1 MNENN
6 LIPGAHEL
14 TVEEQSNGGKA
25 SGAKRR
31 KKRDMR
37 KCMELLLSL
46 PASTRDDYQVLSD
59 MGVQFDE
66 LDENEITNMLAVN
79 AALLRQA
86 KLGDVAA
93 IKELRSIIRDDDY
106 TAHKIRYDNAKLKLE
121 REKAFPPAPENGTA
135 YNGIPASLIAPTFAP
150 VVFDISDGNYS
161 EFVFPG
167 GRGST
172 KSSFISLQIIDLL
185 EENPD
190 MHACALR
197 QVSNTLKDSVY
208 NQILW
213 AISALGLDSE
223 YTAIKSPLEITKIKT
238 GQKIYFRGADD
249 GDKLKSIKPPFGYI
263 GALWF
268 EELDQFDGPEAV
280 RKIEQSVIRGGDKA
294 YKFKSFNPPK
304 SAQNWANKYIRT
316 PREDR
321 LVTESNYL
329 SVPRKWLGEAFI
341 NDAEFLKETNPAAYD
356 NEYMGAANGT
366 GGNVFDNVV
375 EKTITEEDIKT
386 FGTILHGVDWG
397 WYPDPFAYVR
407 CAYLAAQHTLVIYDE
422 YRCNKKGNNE
432 TAEELKKRGVTAND
446 MIICDSAEN
455 KSIADY
461 RAYGLLAR
469 GAEKG
474 PGSVDY
480 SMKWLQSLK
489 AIVIDSKRCP
499 ETYKE
504 FVEYEYERTKD
515 GEIISGYPD
524 ANNHSIDAVR
534 YATSQIW
541 RRSGK

>member
-1 MNENN
+1 M
-6 LIPGAHEL
+6 
-14 TVEEQSNGGKA
+14 
-25 SGAKRR
+25 
-31 KKRDMR
+31 
-37 KCMELLLSL
+37 
-46 PASTRDDYQVLSD
+46 PASQMSDYQLLSD
-59 MGVQFDE
+59 MGVSFDE
-66 LDENEITNMLAVN
+66 LDEQDVNNMLAVN
-79 AALLRQA
+79 AALLKQA
-86 KLGDVAA
+86 KLGDVSA
-93 IKELRSIIRDDDY
+93 IKELRSIIRDDDMIR
-106 TAHKIRYDNAKLKLE
+106 HKIRYDNERLKLE
-121 REKAFPPAPENGTA
+121 REKAFPPAPESGTA
-135 YNGIPASLIAPTFAP
+135 YNGIPANLIAPSFAS
-150 VVFDISDGNYS
+150 VVFGIADGEYS

-185 EENPD
+185 EKNPE

-197 QVSNTLKDSVY
+197 QVGNTLKDSVY

-213 AISALGLDSE
+213 AISSLGLDSE
-223 YTAIKSPLEITKIKT
+223 YAATKSPLEITKTKT

-249 GDKLKSIKPPFGYI
+249 GNKIKSIKPAFGYI
-263 GALWF
+263 GILWF

-280 RKIEQSVIRGGDKA
+280 RKIEQSVIRGGDRA

-316 PREDR
+316 SRDDR

-329 SVPRKWLGEAFI
+329 SVPRRWLGEAFL
-341 NDAEFLKETNPAAYD
+341 NDAEFLKETNPTAYE

-366 GGNVFDNVV
+366 GGNVFDNVA
-375 EKTITEEDIKT
+375 EKVITDADIKT
-386 FGTILHGVDWG
+386 YGTILHGVDWG

-422 YRCNKKGNNE
+422 FRCNKKGNKE
-432 TAEELKKRGVTAND
+432 TAEELKRRGVSAND
-446 MIICDSAEN
+446 LIMCDSAEN
-455 KSIADY
+455 KSVADY

-504 FVEYEYERTKD
+504 FIEYEYERTKD
-515 GEIISGYPD
+515 GEVISGYPD
-524 ANNHSIDAVR
+524 KDNHSIDAVR

>member
-1 MNENN
+1 MNEKN
-6 LIPGAHEL
+6 LIPQSHEL

-25 SGAKRR
+25 SGASRR
-31 KKRDMR
+31 KKRDMK
-37 KCMELLLSL
+37 KCMELLLSM
-46 PASTRDDYQVLSD
+46 PASQMSDYQLLSD
-59 MGVQFDE
+59 MGVSFDE
-66 LDENEITNMLAVN
+66 LDEQDVNNMLAVN
-79 AALLRQA
+79 AALLKQA
-86 KLGDVAA
+86 KLGDVSA
-93 IKELRSIIRDDDY
+93 IKELRSIIRDDDMIR
-106 TAHKIRYDNAKLKLE
+106 HKIRYDNERLKLE
-121 REKAFPPAPENGTA
+121 REKAFQPAPESGTA
-135 YNGIPASLIAPTFAP
+135 YNGIPANLIAPSFAS
-150 VVFDISDGNYS
+150 VVFGIADGEYS

-172 KSSFISLQIIDLL
+172 KSSFISLQIVDLL
-185 EENPD
+185 EKNPE

-197 QVSNTLKDSVY
+197 QVGNTLKDSVY

-213 AISALGLDSE
+213 AISSLGLDSE
-223 YTAIKSPLEITKIKT
+223 YAATKSPLEITKIKT

-249 GDKLKSIKPPFGYI
+249 GNKIKSIKPSFGYI
-263 GALWF
+263 GILWF

-280 RKIEQSVIRGGDKA
+280 RKIEQSVIRGGDRA

-316 PREDR
+316 PRDDR

-329 SVPRKWLGEAFI
+329 SVPRRWLGEAFL
-341 NDAEFLKETNPAAYD
+341 NDAEFLKETNPTAYE

-375 EKTITEEDIKT
+375 EKVITDEDIKT
-386 FGTILHGVDWG
+386 YGTILHGVDWG

-407 CAYLAAQHTLVIYDE
+407 CAYLAAQHTLVIYNE
-422 YRCNKKGNNE
+422 FRCNKKGNKE
-432 TAEELKKRGVTAND
+432 TAEELKRRGVGAD
-446 MIICDSAEN
+446 DLIMCDSAEN
-455 KSIADY
+455 KSVADY

-504 FVEYEYERTKD
+504 FMEYEYERTKD
-515 GEIISGYPD
+515 GEVISGYPD
-524 ANNHSIDAVR
+524 KDNHSIDAVR

>member
-14 TVEEQSNGGKA
+14 TVEEQSSGGKA

-46 PASTRDDYQVLSD
+46 PASTRNDYQVLSD

-66 LDENEITNMLAVN
+66 LDEDEITNMLAVN

-106 TAHKIRYDNAKLKLE
+106 TAHKIKYDNAKLKLE
-121 REKAFPPAPENGTA
+121 REKAFPPVPENGTA

-185 EENPD
+185 EKNPD

-249 GDKLKSIKPPFGYI
+249 GDKIKSIKPPFGYI

-329 SVPRKWLGEAFI
+329 SVPRKWLGDAFI
-341 NDAEFLKETNPAAYD
+341 NDAEFLKGTNPAAYD

-455 KSIADY
+455 KSVADY
-461 RAYGLLAR
+461 RAYGLSAR

-499 ETYKE
+499 ETYNE

-524 ANNHSIDAVR
+524 KNNHSIDAVR

>member
-1 MNENN
+1 MSDIRLSEIIPPHFREAHK
-6 LIPGAHEL
+6 LIREH
-14 TVEEQSNGGKA
+14 TY
-25 SGAKRR
+25 
-31 KKRDMR
+31 
-37 KCMELLLSL
+37 
-46 PASTRDDYQVLSD
+46 T
-59 MGVQFDE
+59 
-66 LDENEITNMLAVN
+66 EITL
-79 AALLRQA
+79 
-86 KLGDVAA
+86 
-93 IKELRSIIRDDDY
+93 
-106 TAHKIRYDNAKLKLE
+106 
-121 REKAFPPAPENGTA
+121 
-135 YNGIPASLIAPTFAP
+135 
-150 VVFDISDGNYS
+150 
-161 EFVFPG
+161 PG
-167 GRGST
+167 GRGSC
-172 KSSFISLQIIDLL
+172 KSSFVGEEIPLL
-185 EENPD
+185 MKRNPD
-190 MHACALR
+190 MHALVLR
-197 QVSNTLKDSVY
+197 KYGNTLKDSVY

-213 AISALGLDSE
+213 AIETLGLSKE
-223 YTAIKSPLEITKIKT
+223 FRATVSPMQIKYLPT
-238 GQKIYFRGADD
+238 GQTIYFRGLDD
-249 GDKLKSIKPPFGYI
+249 PLKVKSIKPTFGYI
-263 GALWF
+263 GILWF
-268 EELDQFDGPEAV
+268 EELDQFAGAEEV
-280 RKIEQSVIRGGDKA
+280 RSVEQSATRGGNKF
-294 YKFKSFNPPK
+294 YVFKSFNPPI
-304 SAQNWANKYIRT
+304 SVSNWANKYIL
-316 PREDR
+316 EDKPGR
-321 LVTESNYL
+321 IVIKSDYL
-329 SVPRKWLGEAFI
+329 TVPPEWLGQKFLD
-341 NDAEFLKETNPAAYD
+341 DAEHLKDTNERAYKH
-356 NEYMGAANGT
+356 EYLGIPVGT

-375 EKTITEEDIKT
+375 EKTITNEDIKT